1 MGHRLPHVEFWRI
14 FSQPFGAKGRE
25 DKQDFLLQ
33 ILVLR
38 MPKSLSPL
46 VFFEI
51 GTIASDFEPRRSI
64 TPVLTWRPSPSFGPS
79 PAHDIPP
86 PGEHMLAMRA
96 KGLNGSITFLLL
108 NGSRLVANLNTSN
121 FRLALSFLTGS
132 FARRFQ
138 VGMMGALCEIHDSHS
153 GVTTEWRSCHERI

>member
-1 MGHRLPHVEFWRI
+1 MGHRLPHVEFWRL

-79 PAHDIPP
+79 PAHDIPSLRRTHARNAC
-86 PGEHMLAMRA
+86 E
-96 KGLNGSITFLLL
+96 GLEWID
-108 NGSRLVANLNTSN
+108 NLP
-121 FRLALSFLTGS
+121 
-132 FARRFQ
+132 
-138 VGMMGALCEIHDSHS
+138 VVE
-153 GVTTEWRSCHERI
+153 